1 MNEAPE
7 AWIGLITR
15 REDWIAER
23 ELAHF
28 RTTFGDL
35 LAEGSVPEIRE
46 LLDRH
51 PVELRI
57 TADSAQAVARWAV
70 EQGELVALR
79 LEEGSAVLAVRNPRS
94 FLPRLQEAVVAGRLP
109 LQTLDPIDLNL
120 DAVFQFLTKDNT

>member
-1 MNEAPE
+1 M
-7 AWIGLITR
+7 
-15 REDWIAER
+15 
-23 ELAHF
+23 
-28 RTTFGDL
+28 
-35 LAEGSVPEIRE
+35 
-46 LLDRH
+46 
-51 PVELRI
+51 
-57 TADSAQAVARWAV
+57 